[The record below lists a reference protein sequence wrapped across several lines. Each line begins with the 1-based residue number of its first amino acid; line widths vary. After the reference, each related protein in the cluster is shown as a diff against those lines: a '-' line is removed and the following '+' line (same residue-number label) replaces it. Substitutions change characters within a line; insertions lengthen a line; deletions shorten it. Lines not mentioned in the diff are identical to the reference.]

1 MKPNSSLTG
10 KRRKNRSRGIK
21 VAPELSAELRDACQ
35 AALGYKFKAPELLDR
50 AMTHRSAAQGHSAE
64 WSNERLE
71 FLGDRVLGLIVVEA
85 LLERFP
91 HQREGELAP
100 RLNALVSRDQCGI
113 IGSAL
118 GLGAY
123 LIIDKAERLNGGS
136 SKPSLLANALEAVL
150 GAIYLDGGLPPS
162 RKFILRHWK
171 SAMQGVIA
179 SPRDPKS
186 ALQEWAQGEGFATPR
201 YSHSDPSG
209 PDHAPIFTASVQV
222 SDLIPVAGIGASKQE
237 AERAAARAM
246 MAFIESE
253 EG

>member
-1 MKPNSSLTG
+1 MKPHSSLTG
-10 KRRKNRSRGIK
+10 KRRKNRSRGAK
-21 VAPELSAELRDACQ
+21 VAPALTAELRDACQ
-35 AALGYKFKAPELLDR
+35 AALGYKFKSDDLLDR

-71 FLGDRVLGLIVVEA
+71 FLGDRVLGLITVEA

-91 HQREGELAP
+91 NQREGELAP
-100 RLNALVSRDQCGI
+100 RLNALVSRDQCGV
-113 IGSAL
+113 IGAAL
-118 GLGAY
+118 KLGDY

-162 RKFILRHWK
+162 RKFILKHWK
-171 SAMQGVIA
+171 QALQGVIA

-186 ALQEWAQGEGFATPR
+186 ALQEWAQGEGFPMPR
-201 YSHSDPSG
+201 YNHGERSG
-209 PDHAPIFTASVQV
+209 PDHAPSFTASVHV
-222 SDLIPVAGIGASKQE
+222 SDLDPVNGTGASKQE

-246 MAFIESE
+246 MAIIESDE
-253 EG
+253 A

>member
-10 KRRKNRSRGIK
+10 KRRKNRARAAR
-21 VAPELSAELRDACQ
+21 VAPELTPEQRDACQ
-35 AALGYKFKAPELLDR
+35 AALGYKFKTPDLLDR

-91 HQREGELAP
+91 NQREGELAP
-100 RLNALVSRDQCGI
+100 RLNALVSRDQCGV
-113 IGSAL
+113 IGAAL
-118 GLGAY
+118 GLGDY
-123 LIIDKAERLNGGS
+123 LIVDKAERLNGGP
-136 SKPSLLANALEAVL
+136 SKPSLLANAVEAVL

-162 RKFILRHWK
+162 RKFILKHWK
-171 SAMQGVIA
+171 AAMQGVIA

-186 ALQEWAQGEGFATPR
+186 ALQEWAQGEGFPMPR
-201 YSHSDPSG
+201 YDHAERTG
-209 PDHAPIFTASVQV
+209 PDHAPVFTASVHV
-222 SDLIPVAGIGASKQE
+222 SDLHPASGTGASKQE

-246 MAFIESE
+246 MAIIESDE
-253 EG
+253 P